1 MKLGCVL
8 CKLRAGSPRRK
19 NLGKTRFDCEIRTTP
34 LTQISAE
41 CPRASTRPKEVRL
54 VGRLPKPSKTRDS
67 QMYGYWP
74 TEMKRLRLSTATGLT
89 YFLHIQ
95 PREGVPSA
103 SGSGGSDPLSF
114 GAGTTSLASG
124 GYNPSW
130 AAFHNEHSPD
140 VSAARLPHRPEGNTS
155 CAWTCRNAMRAIA
168 RMEDCTTATP
178 SSSHRSHVDG
188 ARFAP

>member
-1 MKLGCVL
+1 
-8 CKLRAGSPRRK
+8 
-19 NLGKTRFDCEIRTTP
+19 
-34 LTQISAE
+34 
-41 CPRASTRPKEVRL
+41 
-54 VGRLPKPSKTRDS
+54 
-67 QMYGYWP
+67 MYGYWP

-140 VSAARLPHRPEGNTS
+140 VSATRLPHRLEGNTS
-155 CAWTCRNAMRAIA
+155 CA
-168 RMEDCTTATP
+168 
-178 SSSHRSHVDG
+178 
-188 ARFAP
+188 